1 MLYKLHLV
9 ELKMIIMDNA
19 YSSRGLT
26 SGTIAFFAGFAAVA
40 LFGTTT
46 LKISPILHL
55 SLVESSWL
63 VAIPLLTGAFLR
75 IPFSLLVDKL
85 GKYTLTIQLIIGLI
99 GMIGII
105 FTLKNITTF
114 PHTTAYYLLLTFGAI
129 AGTGISTFSSG
140 ITYVSYFFP
149 QKRQGTALGIYAG
162 LGNTAPGIFTA
173 ILPFVLPSLGLVY
186 AYVAWAIFLTIM
198 IIVYELISINP
209 PFIRY
214 IKEGKNA
221 EEAERLT
228 RQLGIDVIP
237 AKSLAHSLKIASED
251 PRVWALVFMY
261 FTSFGGFEAL
271 TEWLPT
277 YWKLFLGVSTVMA
290 GLLTGIVYSLLTALT
305 RVPGGWLSDKFGG
318 ELITITAYT
327 IEAIGSIVFIIS
339 HALPTSIVAEIIMA
353 TGMGIANAAV
363 YKLVP
368 KYSPRAVSGSSGLV
382 GGLGSAGGLAIPPIM
397 GYIASISNFPDAF
410 TVFLGISI
418 VSIILSVTL
427 WNIGKRVTAEKL
439 VKESVKEREVKG
451 K

>member
-1 MLYKLHLV
+1 
-9 ELKMIIMDNA
+9 MISMDGTH
-19 YSSRGLT
+19 SSRGLT
-26 SGTIAFFAGFAAVA
+26 AGTIGFFAGFAAVA
-40 LFGTTT
+40 LFGITT

-55 SLVESSWL
+55 TLVESSLL
-63 VAIPLLTGAFLR
+63 VAIPLVTGAFLR

-85 GKYTLTIQLIIGLI
+85 GRQTLAIQLIIGLI

-105 FTLKNITTF
+105 FTLKSITSM

-140 ITYVSYFFP
+140 ITYVSYFYP

-162 LGNTAPGIFTA
+162 LGNTAPGIFTV
-173 ILPFVLPSLGLVY
+173 ILPFALASLGLVY

-198 IIVYELISINP
+198 IIIYEIVSVEP
-209 PFIRY
+209 PYIRY
-214 IKEGKNA
+214 IKEGKSR
-221 EEAERLT
+221 EEAERFT
-228 RQLGIDVIP
+228 MQLGIDVIP
-237 AKSLAHSLKIASED
+237 ASSLAQSLKVAAAD
-251 PRVWALVFMY
+251 ARTWALVFMY
-261 FTSFGGFEAL
+261 FVSFGGFEAL

-277 YWKLFLGVSTVMA
+277 YWKLFLGVSAVMA
-290 GLLTGIVYSLLTALT
+290 GVLTGIVYSLLTALT
-305 RVPGGWLSDKFGG
+305 RVPGGWLSDKVGG
-318 ELITITAYT
+318 ELMSIIAYT
-327 IEAIGSIVFIIS
+327 LEAIGSITFIMS
-339 HALPTSIVAEIIMA
+339 HALPTSILAEIIMA
-353 TGMGIANAAV
+353 TGMGVANGAV

-382 GGLGSAGGLAIPPIM
+382 GGLGSAGGLAIPPTM

-418 VSIILSVTL
+418 VSIILAITL

-439 VKESVKEREVKG
+439 VKESIRKREVKE